1 MVNKVGGSP
10 RAREFYNS
18 LPKDGRLRKEIDQA
32 NELLKDKA
40 DIGDKIEKKKI
51 PKEYVKD
58 FAIDNLFRFKLG
70 EGYRL
75 LYTILSDGK
84 VKTCSVIDIV
94 DHDAYEKLFGYGSD
108 Y

>member
-1 MVNKVGGSP
+1 MVNNVGGGP
-10 RAREFYNS
+10 KARRFYDS
-18 LPKDGRLRKEIDQA
+18 LPSDDRLKKEIDQA
-32 NELLKDKA
+32 KELLKSRA

-51 PKEYVKD
+51 PKQYVK
-58 FAIDNLFRFKLG
+58 FGINNLFRYKLR

>member
-1 MVNKVGGSP
+1 LANNVGGSP
-10 RAREFYNS
+10 TARRFYCS
-18 LPKDGRLRKEIDQA
+18 LPKDSRLKKEIDHA

-40 DIGDKIEKKKI
+40 DIGDKIEKRKI
-51 PKEYVKD
+51 PKEYTRK
-58 FAIDNLFRFKLG
+58 FAIDNLFRYKLG